1 MGNGA
6 CCAGIPA
13 GTALSSAEVRAL
25 LGDRFH
31 QSRFD
36 ELAAEEG
43 GDTVT
48 VEQLQHEIAGS
59 IRSHHYPPD
68 FRPSRAPTKGIHPD
82 IHADI
87 HADINADG
95 IGSVDRVRVSL
106 ASASSPCLSSRG
118 SGAKDDGPGFAAAQL
133 DERKTGQCGGRKG
146 IYSEH
151 FPPNYQRQQQRP
163 AAATH
168 VETTF

>member
-36 ELAAEEG
+36 ELAAAEG

-68 FRPSRAPTKGIHPD
+68 FRPSRAPTKGI
-82 IHADI
+82 
-87 HADINADG
+87 
-95 IGSVDRVRVSL
+95 SL
-106 ASASSPCLSSRG
+106 GR
-118 SGAKDDGPGFAAAQL
+118 FANWAHVPN
-133 DERKTGQCGGRKG
+133 
-146 IYSEH
+146 SELV
-151 FPPNYQRQQQRP
+151 PLY
-163 AAATH
+163 T
-168 VETTF
+168 